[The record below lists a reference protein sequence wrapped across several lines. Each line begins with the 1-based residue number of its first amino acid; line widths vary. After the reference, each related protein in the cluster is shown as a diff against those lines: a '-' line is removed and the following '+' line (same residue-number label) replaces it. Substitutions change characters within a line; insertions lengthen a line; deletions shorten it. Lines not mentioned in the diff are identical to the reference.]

1 MQEIFIGVDVSMDW
15 LDIHHPCPGHRRGAQ
30 QIANGGRE
38 LTAFARRAARAG
50 AWVILEATGGYD
62 RALCEALEQAGARFS
77 RVNPARAR
85 DFARAIGV
93 IGKTDRVDAQML
105 ALMGERLRPA
115 LTEPVPP
122 ARRALQAQVTRRFQ
136 LVEMRKQEATRL
148 KQTADT
154 EACADI
160 RSHIALLGRRIAR
173 FDARIETLTTEDEA
187 FARIERRLRTAP
199 GIGPAV
205 AATLIAEL
213 PELGSLDRRRIAA
226 LAGLAPVARDSGK
239 RNPPRGHRR
248 RPARPAQDALSR
260 RAAGLPQAPRL
271 HGLPRPPPEP
281 GKVAQGRHHRGRP
294 QAPHHPQCHA
304 PEPDRL
310 RNMTPMRLQLPD
322 RNGVVW

>member
-50 AWVILEATGGYD
+50 AWVIFEATGGYD

-136 LVEMRKQEATRL
+136 LVEMRKQETTRL

-173 FDARIETLTTEDEA
+173 FDARIKTLTTEDEA

-199 GIGPAV
+199 GIGPVV

-239 RNPPRGHRR
+239 RNPPRAIAGGRPVLRR
-248 RPARPAQDALSR
+248 MLYLAALQASR
-260 RAAGLPQAPRL
+260 R
-271 HGLPRPPPEP
+271 
-281 GKVAQGRHHRGRP
+281 
-294 QAPHHPQCHA
+294 HPVFMA
-304 PEPDRL
+304 FRA
-310 RNMTPMRLQLPD
+310 RLQDQGKSPKTAIIAVARKLLTILNAMLRSQTD
-322 RNGVVW
+322 FAT

>member
-15 LDIHHPCPGHRRGAQ
+15 LDIHHPCPGHRRGTQ

-50 AWVILEATGGYD
+50 AWVIFEATGGYD

-199 GIGPAV
+199 GIGPVV

-239 RNPPRGHRR
+239 RNPPRAIAGGRPVLRR
-248 RPARPAQDALSR
+248 MLYLAALQASR
-260 RAAGLPQAPRL
+260 R
-271 HGLPRPPPEP
+271 
-281 GKVAQGRHHRGRP
+281 
-294 QAPHHPQCHA
+294 HPVFMA
-304 PEPDRL
+304 FRA
-310 RNMTPMRLQLPD
+310 RLQNQGKSPKTAIIAVARKLLTILNAMLRSQTD
-322 RNGVVW
+322 FAT

>member
-50 AWVILEATGGYD
+50 AWVIFEATGGYD

-148 KQTADT
+148 KQTADSG
-154 EACADI
+154 ACADI

-199 GIGPAV
+199 GIGPVV

-239 RNPPRGHRR
+239 RNPPRAIAGGRPVLRR
-248 RPARPAQDALSR
+248 MLYLAALQASR
-260 RAAGLPQAPRL
+260 R
-271 HGLPRPPPEP
+271 
-281 GKVAQGRHHRGRP
+281 
-294 QAPHHPQCHA
+294 HPVFMA
-304 PEPDRL
+304 FRA
-310 RNMTPMRLQLPD
+310 RLQNQGKSPKAAIIAVARKLLTILNAMLRSQTD
-322 RNGVVW
+322 FVT

>member
-15 LDIHHPCPGHRRGAQ
+15 LDIHHPCPGHRRGTQ

-50 AWVILEATGGYD
+50 AWVIFEATGGYD

-199 GIGPAV
+199 GIGPVV

-239 RNPPRGHRR
+239 RNPPRAIAGGRPVLRR
-248 RPARPAQDALSR
+248 MLYLAALQASR
-260 RAAGLPQAPRL
+260 R
-271 HGLPRPPPEP
+271 
-281 GKVAQGRHHRGRP
+281 
-294 QAPHHPQCHA
+294 HPIFMA
-304 PEPDRL
+304 FRA
-310 RNMTPMRLQLPD
+310 RLQNQGKSPKTAIIAVARKLLTILNAMLRSQTD
-322 RNGVVW
+322 FAT

>member
-15 LDIHHPCPGHRRGAQ
+15 LDIHHPCPGHRRGTQ

-50 AWVILEATGGYD
+50 AWVIFEATGGYD

-154 EACADI
+154 KACADI

-199 GIGPAV
+199 GIGPVV

-239 RNPPRGHRR
+239 RNPPRAIAGGRPVLRR
-248 RPARPAQDALSR
+248 MLYLAALQASR
-260 RAAGLPQAPRL
+260 R
-271 HGLPRPPPEP
+271 
-281 GKVAQGRHHRGRP
+281 
-294 QAPHHPQCHA
+294 HPVFMA
-304 PEPDRL
+304 FRA
-310 RNMTPMRLQLPD
+310 RLQNQGKSPKTAIIAVARKLLTILNAMLRSQTD
-322 RNGVVW
+322 FAT

>member
-50 AWVILEATGGYD
+50 AWVIFEATGGYD

-148 KQTADT
+148 KQTADSG
-154 EACADI
+154 ACADI

-199 GIGPAV
+199 GIGPVV

-239 RNPPRGHRR
+239 RNPPRAIAGGRPVLRR
-248 RPARPAQDALSR
+248 MLYLAALQASR
-260 RAAGLPQAPRL
+260 R
-271 HGLPRPPPEP
+271 
-281 GKVAQGRHHRGRP
+281 
-294 QAPHHPQCHA
+294 HPVFMA
-304 PEPDRL
+304 FRA
-310 RNMTPMRLQLPD
+310 RLQDQGKSPKTAIIAVARKLLTILNAMLRSQTD
-322 RNGVVW
+322 FVT

>member
-15 LDIHHPCPGHRRGAQ
+15 LDIHHPCPGHRRGTQ

-50 AWVILEATGGYD
+50 AWVIFEATGGYD

-199 GIGPAV
+199 GIGPVV
-205 AATLIAEL
+205 AATLVAEL
-213 PELGSLDRRRIAA
+213 PELGRLDRRRIAA
-226 LAGLAPVARDSGK
+226 LVGLAPVARDSGK
-239 RNPPRGHRR
+239 RNPPRAIAGGRPVLRR
-248 RPARPAQDALSR
+248 MLYLAALQASR
-260 RAAGLPQAPRL
+260 R
-271 HGLPRPPPEP
+271 
-281 GKVAQGRHHRGRP
+281 
-294 QAPHHPQCHA
+294 HPVFMA
-304 PEPDRL
+304 FRA
-310 RNMTPMRLQLPD
+310 RLQNQGKSPKTAIIAVARKLLTILNAMLRSQTD
-322 RNGVVW
+322 FAT